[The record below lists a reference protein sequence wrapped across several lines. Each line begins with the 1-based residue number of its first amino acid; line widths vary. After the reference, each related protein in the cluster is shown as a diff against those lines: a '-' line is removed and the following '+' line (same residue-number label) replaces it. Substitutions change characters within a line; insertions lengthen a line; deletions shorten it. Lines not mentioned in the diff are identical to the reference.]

1 MLDLINPYVFV
12 IAFVIGI
19 FMCYITQPEPK
30 IIVQHP
36 RPDNVDHVVYKDDNM
51 DCYKYE
57 SKEVSCPSDKTLA
70 VEHPVRIM
78 EKTN

>member
-1 MLDLINPYVFV
+1 MLDKINPYVF
-12 IAFVIGI
+12 IITFCIGI

-36 RPDNVDHVVYKDDNM
+36 RPDNTDKIVYKDDND

-57 SKEVSCPSDKTLA
+57 HEEVDCPADRTMT
-70 VEHPVRIM
+70 VEHPVRISDSV
-78 EKTN
+78 

>member
-1 MLDLINPYVFV
+1 MFDKINPYAFI
-12 IAFVIGI
+12 IAFCIGI

-30 IIVQHP
+30 VIVQHP
-36 RPDNVDHVVYKDDNM
+36 RPDNTDSIVYKDDNH

-57 SKEVSCPSDKTLA
+57 SEEVDCPTDRTMT

-78 EKTN
+78 QPN